1 MNRRMDSDMD
11 RILIIKEKILELIVY
26 SARRSR
32 SMGDR

>member
-11 RILIIKEKILELIVY
+11 RILIIKEKIPELIVY
-26 SARRSR
+26 RARRIR